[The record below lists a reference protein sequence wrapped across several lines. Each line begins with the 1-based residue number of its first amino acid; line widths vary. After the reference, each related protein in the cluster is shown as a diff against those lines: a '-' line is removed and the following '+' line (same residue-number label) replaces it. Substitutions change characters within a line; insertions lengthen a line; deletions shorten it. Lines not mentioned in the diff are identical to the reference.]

1 MSIEQEQS
9 SPDNKENNN
18 NKDNKD
24 SKKVNSI
31 FAPQKTILG
40 FSVPLFCLMSLVV
53 FVQVFVLGFVSF
65 QTTKKFNPAF
75 HPLITP
81 LLIAMLLAAVLQK
94 IGAKTPLLK
103 DIGGG
108 SILCI
113 LVPSILFT
121 YPFFKDDS
129 IFLQMQK
136 FMQSIMKHLNAES
149 IKVKETQYTYKAIGF
164 ASFFVSALIIGSFL
178 SMDKKLLK
186 SSFKKFI
193 PLILVSLLTGAL
205 VVGTLGALLNPIGGL
220 ENASQ
225 TSKGGFLDAVFY
237 IFAPLASGGMSSGV
251 TPLKNAYA
259 GQNLDWQEPFMSH
272 MTPALLVG
280 GIFSIF
286 ASGLIKKFLKTTK
299 YSGYGKL
306 EVKET
311 PKNPDKNTSKS
322 VPEKLSYPQ
331 ITTGL
336 IAIFTLYLL
345 SVLIKESLILLLP
358 NIKKYLPEYIV
369 FLVFVVVL
377 MKLFNVVSDYYN
389 ICINQASKFVT
400 TNFTS
405 AFLVIL
411 GSSIPMEDMLKQLNV
426 KFVFTCIMC
435 VLSVA
440 LVAGYLGKK
449 LGYYPVESSITAGLC
464 TNSIGGAGNVAILS
478 ASDLMGL
485 MPFAQIATR
494 IGGALVVVVASIA
507 YPLLY

>member
-1 MSIEQEQS
+1 MSIENEQS

-18 NKDNKD
+18 NNKD
-24 SKKVNSI
+24 SKNVNSV
-31 FAPQKTILG
+31 FVPKKTILG
-40 FSVPLFCLMSLVV
+40 FSVPLFFLMILVV

-65 QTTKKFNPAF
+65 KTTNKFEPVF

-121 YPFFKDDS
+121 YPFFKDGS
-129 IFLQMQK
+129 IFLQMQN
-136 FMQSIMKHLNAES
+136 FMRIIMKHLNAES
-149 IKVKETQYTYKAIGF
+149 ITVKIQETKYTYKAVGF
-164 ASFFVSALIIGSFL
+164 SNFFVSALIIGSFL

-193 PLILVSLLTGAL
+193 PLILVSLITGAL
-205 VVGTLGALLNPIGGL
+205 FVGTLGALLHPIGGL

-225 TSKGGFLDAVFY
+225 TSKGAFLDAVFY

-259 GQNLDWQEPFMSH
+259 GQNLDLQEPFMSH

-286 ASGLIKKFLKTTK
+286 ASGLIKKFVKTTK

-306 EVKET
+306 EVKDV
-311 PKNPDKNTSKS
+311 PKNPNKNTYKL
-322 VPEKLSYPQ
+322 VPEKLSYHQ

-336 IAIFTLYLL
+336 IAIFTLYLF

-389 ICINQASKFVT
+389 SCINQASKFVT

-411 GSSIPMEDMLKQLNV
+411 GSSIPMEAMLKQLNF

-435 VLSVA
+435 VLLVA

-494 IGGALVVVVASIA
+494 IGGALVVVVASIS